1 MYPSIIQILDYKH
14 ADWTKYKHFITDNVP
29 QITPTRD
36 PDEIDRQ
43 IDQLTT
49 TINTAKELAIKI
61 KNIPKNKRPLLPR
74 ILNLLK
80 LKRKLFRS
88 RQEKLAAL
96 NIRIEPLRPKK
107 TNQCHRCQLFGH
119 IKKTVTRRTN
129 G

>member
-1 MYPSIIQILDYKH
+1 MTKIPGVRSHRRDSHYPVSATSGETSSMDPSIIQILDYKH
-14 ADWTKYKHFITDNVP
+14 ADWTKYKHFLTDNVP

-96 NIRIEPLRPKK
+96 NI
-107 TNQCHRCQLFGH
+107 
-119 IKKTVTRRTN
+119 
-129 G
+129 